1 MNRKLDDARSSKQ
14 LRILLVEDEPLIAE
28 EISDELERQGYT
40 VAVAANLEDG
50 LHASLIGDAS
60 LVILDRMLNG
70 LDGLKVIEA
79 MREKGIVTPI
89 MILSGLASIDDRIR
103 GLRAGGDDYLVKPF
117 AMGELVARVEVL
129 LRRGRDTR
137 VTRLSFGPL
146 ELDLV
151 EHSVRMGGKPIDLL
165 PREFKLLEYFMRH
178 PNEAISREAL
188 LKDVWHHDSWRQT
201 NVVDVHLSNLRRKI
215 NVDGEPPLISNVR
228 GAGFILQIEHEEAT
242 PSRRA
247 VGRSAPR

>member
-1 MNRKLDDARSSKQ
+1 MSSKQ
-14 LRILLVEDEPLIAE
+14 FHVLLVEDEPLIAE

-40 VAVAANLEDG
+40 VSVAANLEDG
-50 LHASLIGDAS
+50 LRAALVDDAA

-79 MREKGIVTPI
+79 MREKGSATPI
-89 MILSGLASIDDRIR
+89 MILSGLASIDERIR

-146 ELDLV
+146 ELDIV
-151 EHSVRMGGKPIDLL
+151 EHSVRLRGEPIELL

-178 PNEAISREAL
+178 PNEALSREIL

-215 NVDGEPPLISNVR
+215 NVEGEPPLISNVR
-228 GAGFILQIEHEEAT
+228 GAGFILQMEQEEAAPT
-242 PSRRA
+242 RRSA
-247 VGRSAPR
+247 GRSGQR

>member
-1 MNRKLDDARSSKQ
+1 MSSKQ
-14 LRILLVEDEPLIAE
+14 FRVLLVEDEPLIAQ

-40 VAVAANLEDG
+40 VSVAANLEDG
-50 LHASLIGDAS
+50 LRAALVGDAA

-79 MREKGIVTPI
+79 MREKGSATPI
-89 MILSGLASIDDRIR
+89 MILSGLASIDERIR

-129 LRRGRDTR
+129 LRRGQETR

-146 ELDLV
+146 ELDIV
-151 EHSVRMGGKPIDLL
+151 EHSVKLRGEPIELL

-178 PNEAISREAL
+178 PNEALSREIL

-215 NVDGEPPLISNVR
+215 NVEGEPPLISNVR
-228 GAGFILQIEHEEAT
+228 GAGFILQMEQQEEAT
-242 PSRRA
+242 LTRRRA
-247 VGRSAPR
+247 ARSGPR

>member
-1 MNRKLDDARSSKQ
+1 MNRRLDDTLSSKQ
-14 LRILLVEDEPLIAE
+14 LRVLLVEDEPLIAD
-28 EISDELERQGYT
+28 EISEELERQGYAVS
-40 VAVAANLEDG
+40 VAGNLDDG
-50 LHASLIGDAS
+50 LHAAVRGDVS

-70 LDGLKVIEA
+70 LDGLTVIA
-79 MREKGIVTPI
+79 VMRERGIVTPV
-89 MILSGLASIDDRIR
+89 MILSGLASIDEKIS

-117 AMGELVARVEVL
+117 AMGELIARVEVL

-151 EHSVRMGGKPIDLL
+151 DHVVRLRGKPLNLL
-165 PREFKLLEYFMRH
+165 PREFKVLEYFMRH

-188 LKDVWHHDSWRQT
+188 LKDVWRHDSWRQT

-215 NVDGEPPLISNVR
+215 NAEGEPPLISNVR
-228 GAGFILQIEHEEAT
+228 GTGFILQIEHEDAP

-247 VGRSAPR
+247 AGRSSPR

>member
-1 MNRKLDDARSSKQ
+1 MNRRLDDAMSSKQ
-14 LRILLVEDEPLIAE
+14 FRVLLVEDEPLIAQ

-40 VAVAANLEDG
+40 VSVAANLEDG
-50 LHASLIGDAS
+50 LRAALIGDAA

-70 LDGLKVIEA
+70 LDGLKIIEA
-79 MREKGIVTPI
+79 MREKGSATPI
-89 MILSGLASIDDRIR
+89 MILSGLASIDERIR
-103 GLRAGGDDYLVKPF
+103 GLRTGGDDYLVKPF

-129 LRRGRDTR
+129 LRRGQDTR

-146 ELDLV
+146 ELDIV
-151 EHSVRMGGKPIDLL
+151 EHSVKLRGEPIELL

-178 PNEAISREAL
+178 PNEALSREIL

-215 NVDGEPPLISNVR
+215 NVEGEPPLISNVR
-228 GAGFILQIEHEEAT
+228 GAGFILQMEQEEANLT
-242 PSRRA
+242 RRRA
-247 VGRSAPR
+247 VRSGPR

>member
-1 MNRKLDDARSSKQ
+1 MNRRLDDAMSSKQ
-14 LRILLVEDEPLIAE
+14 FRVLLVEDEPLIAQ

-40 VAVAANLEDG
+40 VSVAANLEDG
-50 LHASLIGDAS
+50 LRAALIGDAA

-70 LDGLKVIEA
+70 LDGLKIIEA
-79 MREKGIVTPI
+79 MREKGSATPI
-89 MILSGLASIDDRIR
+89 MILSGLASIDERIR
-103 GLRAGGDDYLVKPF
+103 GLRTGGDDYLVKPF

-129 LRRGRDTR
+129 LRRGQDAR

-146 ELDLV
+146 ELDIV
-151 EHSVRMGGKPIDLL
+151 EHSVKLRGEPIELL

-178 PNEAISREAL
+178 PNEALSREIL

-215 NVDGEPPLISNVR
+215 NVEGEPPLISNVR
-228 GAGFILQIEHEEAT
+228 GAGFILQMEQEEAT
-242 PSRRA
+242 LTRRRA
-247 VGRSAPR
+247 ARSGPR

>member
-1 MNRKLDDARSSKQ
+1 MNRRLDDATSSKQ
-14 LRILLVEDEPLIAE
+14 LRVLLVEDEPLIAD
-28 EISDELERQGYT
+28 EIGEELERQGYM
-40 VAVAANLEDG
+40 VAVAGNLEDG
-50 LHASLIGDAS
+50 LRAALIGDAS

-70 LDGLKVIEA
+70 FDGLAVIEA
-79 MREKGIVTPI
+79 MREKGLATPI
-89 MILSGLASIDDRIR
+89 MILSGLASIDERIR

-117 AMGELVARVEVL
+117 AMGELIARVEVL

-151 EHSVRMGGKPIDLL
+151 EHTLRLRGEPIELL

-228 GAGFILQIEHEEAT
+228 GAGFILQLEHEEA
-242 PSRRA
+242 PLNRRRA
-247 VGRSAPR
+247 GHSAPR